1 MTIATKVRERVG
13 RAPVQKLAELRCDE
27 QTAIASIARKAT
39 ELAACRM
46 EIGLA
51 AERRDRL
58 AVYRF
63 SDLQGALVDSIERE
77 SRAALRL
84 VRANTPAF
92 TGEFPLPDGCMG
104 DGGRAA

>member
-1 MTIATKVRERVG
+1 M
-13 RAPVQKLAELRCDE
+13 QKLAELRCEE

-39 ELAACRM
+39 QLAACRM
-46 EIGLA
+46 EIGRA

-58 AVYRF
+58 GVFRA
-63 SDLQGALVDSIERE
+63 SDMQGALVDQIERE

-84 VRANTPAF
+84 VRDNTPAF